1 MVVVDG
7 IEGGGGQ
14 PSPASPTPDVYT
26 MRRARLF
33 VSEKPAVVT
42 AWCALLL
49 LVIAGGAVFYAARA
63 YLLPVTAAFVL
74 SVLLAPVVNLLE
86 ARRVP
91 RGVASA
97 LSVVGVCALIYV
109 AIALV
114 AAPAARW
121 AAQAPEVIAEASE
134 QIERLQSAM
143 ERVEEITNE
152 VADIAGNGQNEAA
165 EVVVQ
170 GPGLTQAIASSAG
183 AIVVQTLFVLVMTY
197 FFLLTRAE
205 IRLKMIAAQPKL
217 SGRLHMARVFRDVE
231 RGVAVYITT
240 LATVNLG
247 VGVAVGLAMWAAGMP
262 SPVMWGGLA
271 AALNFIPYV
280 GPALLTVLLAIGG
293 FATFDTVTGALIPPA
308 IWIVV
313 NFVESNIV
321 TPTVVGKRMTL
332 NPLAV
337 LLAVSFWT
345 WIWGPLG
352 GVLSIPM
359 LIMLKV
365 MCDHASSLRP
375 FASFIG
381 GPLPR
386 RTRLAAPKTPRTP
399 RPGADARRP
408 LAARLS

>member
-7 IEGGGGQ
+7 TEGGGGQ
-14 PSPASPTPDVYT
+14 TAPAPHLTADVYT

-74 SVLLAPVVNLLE
+74 SVLLAPVVTALE
-86 ARRVP
+86 TRFVP
-91 RGVASA
+91 RPLACA
-97 LSVVGVCALIYV
+97 LSVIGVCALIYV
-109 AIALV
+109 AVALV
-114 AAPAARW
+114 AQPAARW
-121 AAQAPEVIAEASE
+121 AAQAPDVIAEASE
-134 QIERLQSAM
+134 QIERLQSAV
-143 ERVEEITNE
+143 ERVEEITSE
-152 VADIAGNGQNEAA
+152 VAEITRNGDQNEAA

-170 GPGLTQAIASSAG
+170 GPGLTQSIASSAG

-197 FFLLTRAE
+197 FFLVTRQE
-205 IRLKMIAAQPKL
+205 IRLKMIAAQPRL
-217 SGRLHMARVFRDVE
+217 SGRLHVARVFRDVE

-247 VGVAVGLAMWAAGMP
+247 VGVAVGLAMWAVGMP

-280 GPALLTVLLAIGG
+280 GPAILTLLLAVGG
-293 FATFDTVTGALIPPA
+293 LANYDTLAGAVIPPA

-365 MCDHASSLRP
+365 MCDHASSMRP
-375 FASFIG
+375 FGSFIG

-386 RTRLAAPKTPRTP
+386 RTRLHAPKTPRMP
-399 RPGADARRP
+399 RGASSVSGRP
-408 LAARLS
+408 VPT